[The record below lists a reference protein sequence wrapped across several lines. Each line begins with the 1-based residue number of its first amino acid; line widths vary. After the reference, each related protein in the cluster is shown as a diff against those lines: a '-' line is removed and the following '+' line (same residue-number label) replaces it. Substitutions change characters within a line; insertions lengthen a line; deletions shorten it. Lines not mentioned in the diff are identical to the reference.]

1 MKKLRAIRS
10 YYADKINEQFGA
22 DGDFLNDKRLGPA
35 ELGLLYNALYLR
47 PQTNYSVNELSQYT
61 GNTANETNEILN
73 NLNLFGYS
81 EIIHFKDPNK
91 TELEQKWIIQD
102 KSFERSIVR

>member
-1 MKKLRAIRS
+1 T
-10 YYADKINEQFGA
+10 DKINEQFGV
-22 DGDFLNDKRLGPA
+22 DGAFLNDKRLGPA

-47 PQTNYSVNELSQYT
+47 PQANYSVNELSQYT
-61 GNTANETNEILN
+61 GNTATETNEILK

-81 EIIHFKDPNK
+81 KTIHFQDPNK

-102 KSFERSIVR
+102 TNFEKSIV

>member
-10 YYADKINEQFGA
+10 YYTDKINEQFGV
-22 DGDFLNDKRLGPA
+22 DGAFLNDKRLGPA

-47 PQTNYSVNELSQYT
+47 PQANYSVNELSQYT

-81 EIIHFKDPNK
+81 EITHCKDPNK
-91 TELEQKWIIQD
+91 TESEQKWVIQD
-102 KSFERSIVR
+102 KIEKSIV